1 MAGFARGQ
9 NYIYQVLKKVQLILH
24 FLSSPLVCGQAEIL
38 RTEIGLGDHFPL
50 KFFMTDFLMNS
61 FTIFFYN
68 FVEEFFDGI
77 FDDFFRQFFSTSLL
91 TNNLLTFAS
100 FRIGIPLIFIVPG
113 VFNFAPRLG
122 CTRKLC

>member
-68 FVEEFFDGI
+68 FVEEFFDEFLTLFLTI
-77 FDDFFRQFFSTSLL
+77 FF
-91 TNNLLTFAS
+91 NNS
-100 FRIGIPLIFIVPG
+100 FRP
-113 VFNFAPRLG
+113 VF
-122 CTRKLC
+122 